1 MISKVRITVPTA
13 DGPLNALLHVPN
25 GDEVTRGLVM
35 VDGSGDGTADGWGTL
50 PELLAD
56 SGVLVLTH
64 DKPGCGGSPGDWR
77 QQTLHDRAAE
87 SMTALGVLRERPEL
101 GSRASGFYG
110 VSQGGWVSLIAATQA
125 DSADFL
131 INISGPGV
139 SPACQDRFRIENDLH
154 SEGYDDGQVSE
165 ALGWIDER
173 GRSLTSG
180 EEVEEVLR
188 RQREFANRPWYSTA
202 TRYFDDAPML
212 SFISRILDF
221 EPAEVLPA
229 VHCPVLALFGAADP
243 LVPIP
248 ESVAAYLRYLPA
260 TDRERLGLAVFPAAD
275 HGLFSTDPHS
285 ENGEANERAAGFL
298 PSINGFLDQFKNR

>member
-1 MISKVRITVPTA
+1 MVNKVHVTVPSV
-13 DGPLNALLHVPN
+13 DGPLEALLHVPDR
-25 GDEVTRGLVM
+25 GEVNCGLVM
-35 VDGSGDGTADGWGTL
+35 VDGSGEGTADGWGTV

-64 DKPGCGGSPGDWR
+64 DKPGCAHSPGDWR
-77 QQTLHDRAAE
+77 QQTLHDRATE
-87 SMTALGVLRERPEL
+87 SMAALGVLRERPEL

-139 SPACQDRFRIENDLH
+139 SPASQDRFRIENDLRA
-154 SEGYDDGQVSE
+154 EGYDDAQVAE

-173 GRSLTSG
+173 GLSLTSG
-180 EEVEEVLR
+180 HDVDEVLR
-188 RQREFANRPWYSTA
+188 RQREFADRPWYSTA

-212 SFISRILDF
+212 SFLSRILDF
-221 EPAEVLPA
+221 EPADVLPG
-229 VHCPVLALFGAADP
+229 VSCPVLALFGAADP

-248 ESVAAYLRYLPA
+248 ESVAAYLQYLP
-260 TDRERLGLAVFPAAD
+260 TTSRERLGLVIFPAAD
-275 HGLFSTDPHS
+275 HGLFVSDPRS
-285 ENGEANERAAGFL
+285 ENGEPGERAAGFL
-298 PSINGFLDQFKNR
+298 PSIAGFLDQFKAK